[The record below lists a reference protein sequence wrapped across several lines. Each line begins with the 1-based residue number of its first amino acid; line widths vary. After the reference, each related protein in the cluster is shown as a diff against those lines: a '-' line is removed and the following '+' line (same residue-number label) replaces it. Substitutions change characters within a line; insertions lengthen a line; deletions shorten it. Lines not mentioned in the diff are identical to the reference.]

1 MESGPQPAEVN
12 LARGVMMGL
21 FATLEGHRE
30 LDPIVTMLALRGC
43 LDEQLDLMM
52 SQYADE
58 NPTNQ
63 NEEDND

>member
-1 MESGPQPAEVN
+1 METGPQPAEVN

-52 SQYADE
+52 SQYADD
-58 NPTNQ
+58 NPTHQ
-63 NEEDND
+63 NEENND

>member
-21 FATLEGHRE
+21 FATLEAHRE
-30 LDPIVTMLALRGC
+30 LDPVVALLALRGC
-43 LDEQLDLMM
+43 VDEQLDVMI
-52 SQYADE
+52 SQLTD
-58 NPTNQ
+58 Q

>member
-1 MESGPQPAEVN
+1 MKEVN

-21 FATLEGHRE
+21 FATLEGNRE
-30 LDPIVTMLALRGC
+30 LDPIMTMLALRTS

-52 SQYADE
+52 SQYAED

-63 NEEDND
+63 NEEDNE